1 MKMTDTLTSQ
11 PFIPL
16 RPYVQCILSCLEK
29 DQVFVTLP
37 QSDLGPMNPRN
48 LPREIYAEDGIVFS
62 DLVQRKRGR
71 PAKKEKGKKA
81 RLALDALD
89 DLVSKIDRSPE
100 DVDTAFAGYQSAK
113 LTLLE
118 RGVSLKEISQAVL
131 DRLKEAHET
140 VHSNT
145 VHEGAQRFEQAIAE
159 DGRGHGVFELH
170 E

>member
-1 MKMTDTLTSQ
+1 M
-11 PFIPL
+11 
-16 RPYVQCILSCLEK
+16 
-29 DQVFVTLP
+29 FVTLP

-62 DLVQRKRGR
+62 GLVQRKRGR

-81 RLALDALD
+81 RLALDVLD

-100 DVDTAFAGYQSAK
+100 NVDTAFEGYQSAK

-118 RGVSLKEISQAVL
+118 RGVSLDSLKEISQVVL

-159 DGRGHGVFELH
+159 DGRGHGVFELP